1 MQIEEAKVDIIL
13 QDLHNSSH
21 SEKAKF
27 NIIVL
32 LFIQNSSKSL
42 TSLPPLRLLAK
53 LAYFSALFQD
63 INRCFICN
71 TPQKKNICNTPQ
83 KKKTFMEQFVFH
95 ILAFF
100 CSVLVKN
107 WATGISL
114 PCLIHTIF

>member
-1 MQIEEAKVDIIL
+1 MDIIL
-13 QDLHNSSH
+13 QDLHNSLH

-63 INRCFICN
+63 INGCF
-71 TPQKKNICNTPQ
+71 ICNTPQ

-114 PCLIHTIF
+114 PCLIHTIFGKCKQIFH

>member
-1 MQIEEAKVDIIL
+1 MDIIL

-42 TSLPPLRLLAK
+42 TSLSPLRLLAK
-53 LAYFSALFQD
+53 LAYFLALFQD

-71 TPQKKNICNTPQ
+71 TPQE
-83 KKKTFMEQFVFH
+83 KKTFMEQFVFH

-114 PCLIHTIF
+114 HA